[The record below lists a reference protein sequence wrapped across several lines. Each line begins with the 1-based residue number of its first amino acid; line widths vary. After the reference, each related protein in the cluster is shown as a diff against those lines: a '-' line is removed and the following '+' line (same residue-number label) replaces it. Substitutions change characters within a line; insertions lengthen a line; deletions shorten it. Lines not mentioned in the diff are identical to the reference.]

1 MPKTKNF
8 VIMSFLLLNISVNVL
23 KTLTPRDRRIRLKR
37 MSLVSVVDK
46 IRKNVG
52 GLICNYILKT
62 SVPKIEDFE
71 SE

>member
-46 IRKNVG
+46 IRKKVE
-52 GLICNYILKT
+52 GLIYDYVTTL
-62 SVPKIEDFE
+62 
-71 SE
+71 